1 MKIINKQRL
10 KRRSIAPKKSQ
21 FTLVE
26 KEVAIMK
33 KMNHPYVLRLVEII
47 DDPNHHKQYLIQ
59 EFVANG
65 NLQKQIDKSDQT
77 PFTEAKVR
85 KWFTQLLYAVWYC
98 HEVAQIIHRDIKPE
112 NILLDTEYNIKLSD
126 FGVSDTNHTDEIEDN
141 AGSACYF
148 CPEECNKTKY
158 SGKAADM
165 WSCAVTL
172 YQLVFKSLPFD
183 AKNQFDLYKQ
193 ICHNEPAYE
202 QTMCHLTEL
211 TDFENLVDLLRQMLC
226 KDPVK
231 RITMAELET
240 HPWLTENGT
249 QLISWKDDIEYAKF
263 EDVTEDEMANAMT
276 SVSQMKNVIFKKKEN

>member
-1 MKIINKQRL
+1 MTVKNKIENKSTLLSPKRKLSMRSHRTISTNSCVSLKKGGKKQINQYVIIGQIGRGQFAKVKKILCMETRQTFAMKIINKQRL
-10 KRRSIAPKKSQ
+10 KKKSIAPKKSQ

-65 NLQKQIDKSDQT
+65 NLQQQIDKSGET

-85 KWFTQLLYAVWYC
+85 TWFTQLLYAVWYC

-112 NILLDTEYNIKLSD
+112 NILLDTDFNIKLSD
-126 FGVSDTNHTDEIEDN
+126 FGVSDINSTDEIEDN

-172 YQLVFKSLPFD
+172 YQLVFKALPFN
-183 AKNQFDLYKQ
+183 AKNQFDLYKE
-193 ICHNEPAYE
+193 ICHFEPSYE
-202 QTMCHLTEL
+202 
-211 TDFENLVDLLRQMLC
+211 
-226 KDPVK
+226 
-231 RITMAELET
+231 
-240 HPWLTENGT
+240 
-249 QLISWKDDIEYAKF
+249 
-263 EDVTEDEMANAMT
+263 
-276 SVSQMKNVIFKKKEN
+276 